1 MLSFQTKSL
10 SLSAEDVRENEREN
24 AGGSSDSKVHHL
36 SAAK

>member
-1 MLSFQTKSL
+1 MFFFQKKSL
-10 SLSAEDVRENEREN
+10 SLSAEDEREN